1 VKVHHDEG
9 LATRIGPKPCAGIRE
24 GVGEASAGE
33 HAGQPLSRDSLLS
46 WVPTALS
53 FRKATQAS
61 TLCECSPGPAW
72 SETLAC
78 MEAPC
83 TGTGRSL
90 DRPSALCFGSEV
102 RGGKTR
108 SRSRR

>member
-9 LATRIGPKPCAGIRE
+9 LATRIGPKPCAGTRE
-24 GVGEASAGE
+24 GDGEASAGE
-33 HAGQPLSRDSLLS
+33 RAGQPLSRDSLKS
-46 WVPTALS
+46 WVPTAWT
-53 FRKATQAS
+53 FRKATQTSA
-61 TLCECSPGPAW
+61 LCECSSGPAW

-78 MEAPC
+78 KKAPC

-90 DRPSALCFGSEV
+90 DWPPALRFGSVV

-108 SRSRR
+108 SRSRQ